1 MTGYK
6 LATTKQSFL
15 FVIVHI
21 SSCNLQRSHRFTILH
36 IYMCILCA
44 FSSYPAIGW
53 PALFSARLTPTSSME
68 GEGLFSPPWFSQN
81 DVKQGEKF
89 MKKSSTLDET
99 LVCLLIVLIMS
110 SIWPLINFSASLTIF
125 SHYCCKKPKI
135 NPELI
140 S

>member
-6 LATTKQSFL
+6 LATTKQSLL

-81 DVKQGEKF
+81 DVKQGEWKNPPRLSD
-89 MKKSSTLDET
+89 KL
-99 LVCLLIVLIMS
+99 CLLIVLIMS
-110 SIWPLINFSASLTIF
+110 SIWPLINFSASLSFDYFF
-125 SHYCCKKPKI
+125 SLLLQ
-135 NPELI
+135 ET
-140 S
+140 